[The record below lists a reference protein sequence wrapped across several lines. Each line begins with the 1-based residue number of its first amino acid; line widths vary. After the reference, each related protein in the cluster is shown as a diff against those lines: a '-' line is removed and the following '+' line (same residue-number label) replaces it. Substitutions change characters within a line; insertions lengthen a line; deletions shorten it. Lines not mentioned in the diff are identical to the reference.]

1 MRTEN
6 RSVIIIESF
15 DVLCRDYTSVYYVDL
30 EKNTLE
36 LLKLDRIANAANFIP
51 VENPKPL
58 DYTETIKIYAEK
70 YIASESIDFFK
81 KTMDIQNLK
90 DELKNKERLV
100 FRYRSVPNLLR
111 QQYFETVIVRISLTV
126 SDYKLL
132 LGFRHIDDIVAIEQ
146 KKQFELEQALAEA
159 NLKNEVISALSQI
172 YYTIFLIDLEKDTFK
187 EISGKSGSHRLAGK
201 TGCASYEMNKLC
213 NEFIVPEYKD
223 RLLQFFDI
231 STLAKRLEN
240 EETIATEYLTTD
252 NNWHTARFIVRKRN
266 EANTV
271 TDVLYVTQI
280 ISASKRRE
288 QSWISIAEEANKANV
303 AKTEFISQIAH
314 DIRTPMNAIMGF
326 TDIAA
331 THLTEPD
338 KVKYSL
344 EKIKLSG
351 NFLLELVN
359 EVLDIS
365 KIENGQMKI
374 TPKEINICEIFDEFS
389 PSLPLADCLAAAD
402 DCAVCRVLADQF
414 CAFFRI

>member
-1 MRTEN
+1 M
-6 RSVIIIESF
+6 
-15 DVLCRDYTSVYYVDL
+15 
-30 EKNTLE
+30 
-36 LLKLDRIANAANFIP
+36 
-51 VENPKPL
+51 
-58 DYTETIKIYAEK
+58 
-70 YIASESIDFFK
+70 
-81 KTMDIQNLK
+81 
-90 DELKNKERLV
+90 V

-252 NNWHTARFIVRKRN
+252 NN
-266 EANTV
+266 
-271 TDVLYVTQI
+271 
-280 ISASKRRE
+280 
-288 QSWISIAEEANKANV
+288 
-303 AKTEFISQIAH
+303 
-314 DIRTPMNAIMGF
+314 
-326 TDIAA
+326 
-331 THLTEPD
+331 
-338 KVKYSL
+338 
-344 EKIKLSG
+344 
-351 NFLLELVN
+351 
-359 EVLDIS
+359 
-365 KIENGQMKI
+365 
-374 TPKEINICEIFDEFS
+374 
-389 PSLPLADCLAAAD
+389 
-402 DCAVCRVLADQF
+402 
-414 CAFFRI
+414 

>member
-1 MRTEN
+1 M
-6 RSVIIIESF
+6 
-15 DVLCRDYTSVYYVDL
+15 
-30 EKNTLE
+30 
-36 LLKLDRIANAANFIP
+36 
-51 VENPKPL
+51 
-58 DYTETIKIYAEK
+58 
-70 YIASESIDFFK
+70 
-81 KTMDIQNLK
+81 
-90 DELKNKERLV
+90 
-100 FRYRSVPNLLR
+100 
-111 QQYFETVIVRISLTV
+111 
-126 SDYKLL
+126 
-132 LGFRHIDDIVAIEQ
+132 AIEQ

-374 TPKEINICEIFDEFS
+374 NTKGNKY
-389 PSLPLADCLAAAD
+389 L
-402 DCAVCRVLADQF
+402 
-414 CAFFRI
+414 

>member
-1 MRTEN
+1 M
-6 RSVIIIESF
+6 
-15 DVLCRDYTSVYYVDL
+15 YYVDL

-51 VENPKPL
+51 VENSKPL

-252 NNWHTARFIVRKRN
+252 NSCHTATFIVRKRN

-351 NFLLELVN
+351 NFFLELVN

-365 KIENGQMKI
+365 KIEN
-374 TPKEINICEIFDEFS
+374 
-389 PSLPLADCLAAAD
+389 
-402 DCAVCRVLADQF
+402 
-414 CAFFRI
+414 

>member
-1 MRTEN
+1 MLMRTIGMHLGSIWQNIDKDFLLMQRQDIINEN
-6 RSVIIIESF
+6 KSELEKEKQF
-15 DVLCRDYTSVYYVDL
+15 LDVLCRDYTSVYYVDL

-51 VENPKPL
+51 VENSKPL

-365 KIENGQMKI
+365 KIENGQMKNP
-374 TPKEINICEIFDEFS
+374 PKE
-389 PSLPLADCLAAAD
+389 
-402 DCAVCRVLADQF
+402 
-414 CAFFRI
+414 

>member
-1 MRTEN
+1 MKINLKLEK
-6 RSVIIIESF
+6 EKQF
-15 DVLCRDYTSVYYVDL
+15 LDVLCRDYTSVYYVDL

-187 EISGKSGSHRLAGK
+187 EISGKSRL
-201 TGCASYEMNKLC
+201 
-213 NEFIVPEYKD
+213 P
-223 RLLQFFDI
+223 
-231 STLAKRLEN
+231 
-240 EETIATEYLTTD
+240 
-252 NNWHTARFIVRKRN
+252 
-266 EANTV
+266 
-271 TDVLYVTQI
+271 
-280 ISASKRRE
+280 
-288 QSWISIAEEANKANV
+288 
-303 AKTEFISQIAH
+303 
-314 DIRTPMNAIMGF
+314 
-326 TDIAA
+326 
-331 THLTEPD
+331 
-338 KVKYSL
+338 
-344 EKIKLSG
+344 
-351 NFLLELVN
+351 
-359 EVLDIS
+359 
-365 KIENGQMKI
+365 
-374 TPKEINICEIFDEFS
+374 
-389 PSLPLADCLAAAD
+389 
-402 DCAVCRVLADQF
+402 
-414 CAFFRI
+414 

>member
-1 MRTEN
+1 MQRQDIINEN
-6 RSVIIIESF
+6 KSELEKEKQF
-15 DVLCRDYTSVYYVDL
+15 LDVLCRDYTSVYYVDL

-90 DELKNKERLV
+90 NELKNKERLV

-187 EISGKSGSHRLAGK
+187 EISGKSGSHRR
-201 TGCASYEMNKLC
+201 TG
-213 NEFIVPEYKD
+213 
-223 RLLQFFDI
+223 
-231 STLAKRLEN
+231 
-240 EETIATEYLTTD
+240 
-252 NNWHTARFIVRKRN
+252 
-266 EANTV
+266 
-271 TDVLYVTQI
+271 
-280 ISASKRRE
+280 
-288 QSWISIAEEANKANV
+288 
-303 AKTEFISQIAH
+303 
-314 DIRTPMNAIMGF
+314 
-326 TDIAA
+326 
-331 THLTEPD
+331 
-338 KVKYSL
+338 
-344 EKIKLSG
+344 
-351 NFLLELVN
+351 
-359 EVLDIS
+359 
-365 KIENGQMKI
+365 
-374 TPKEINICEIFDEFS
+374 
-389 PSLPLADCLAAAD
+389 
-402 DCAVCRVLADQF
+402 
-414 CAFFRI
+414 